1 MVKVRFKCL
10 STEIFDEV
18 GVRIQPTEFQD
29 CQINGS
35 DNGISLVEKDFR
47 VYDPEAFR
55 TAVQFK
61 AACNYANHMGRHAPT
76 LAALPPKEGGGAAA
90 PS

>member
-10 STEIFDEV
+10 SKDIYDEV
-18 GVRIQPTEFQD
+18 GVRIIPTVYQG
-29 CQINGS
+29 CQVNGS
-35 DNGISLVEKDFR
+35 DNGIPLVEKEFR
-47 VYDPEAFR
+47 VYDPEAFS

-76 LAALPPKEGGGAAA
+76 LAALPPNGGVGAANS
-90 PS
+90 P